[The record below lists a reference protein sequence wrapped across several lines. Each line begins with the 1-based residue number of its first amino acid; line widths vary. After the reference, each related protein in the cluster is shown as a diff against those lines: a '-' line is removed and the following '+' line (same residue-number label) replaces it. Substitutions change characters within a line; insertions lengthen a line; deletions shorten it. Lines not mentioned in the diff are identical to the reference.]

1 LRQTDLREST
11 EHRRVIL
18 VNAPRLRILG
28 PVSLIDT
35 YGKRRDLAALK
46 LRALLGYLL
55 ADRCRVV
62 PVERLIG
69 LLWGASPPKTAR
81 TALHVYISN
90 ARKVLDKT
98 SLVPQVANL
107 VTEGDGYVMVV
118 DTTELDLSRFERG
131 VAEAR
136 LAEDH
141 GDLEL
146 AAGMLCDALAVWR
159 GPALSDVRISP
170 TMETMAR
177 RLDEKRIAAQL
188 RLVRINIELGRDED
202 VIGDLYMLIA
212 ENPHNEKL
220 CEYLMR
226 ALHNQGRPADALQ
239 VYSTFR
245 ATLRENLG
253 LEPGQ
258 AIQEFQHVVLS
269 REMVGY
275 RR

>member
-1 LRQTDLREST
+1 VD
-11 EHRRVIL
+11 
-18 VNAPRLRILG
+18 APRLRILG
-28 PVSLIDT
+28 PVSLVDT
-35 YGKRRDLAALK
+35 CGKRRDLSALK

-55 ADRCRVV
+55 AERGRVV
-62 PVERLIG
+62 PVERLME
-69 LLWGASPPKTAR
+69 LLWGASPPRTAR

-90 ARKVLDKT
+90 ARKILDKAC
-98 SLVPQVANL
+98 LVPQVANL
-107 VTEGDGYVMVV
+107 VTEGDGYAMTVEAS
-118 DTTELDLSRFERG
+118 ELDLSRFERR

-136 LAEDH
+136 QAEDR
-141 GDLEL
+141 GELEQ
-146 AAGMLCDALAVWR
+146 AAGMLGEALTMWR

-245 ATLRENLG
+245 AGLRENLG